1 MAKKIDPVPEGP
13 EPEQALVAA
22 PAAPAPE
29 PVLLVSARQYTIAR
43 GKRWERCGGFLHW
56 AEAQFGSGARKS
68 IREWEAR
75 WSEFLSAPITG

>member
-1 MAKKIDPVPEGP
+1 MAKKIDPRDMPEGP
-13 EPEQALVAA
+13 EPELAPVAVL
-22 PAAPAPE
+22 AAPAPD
-29 PVLLVSARQYTIAR
+29 LLVSARQYTIAR